1 MNGFSMDDF
10 YFIAVGLTFI
20 FAIVLLICIS
30 AIVKRL
36 DKVADALKQ
45 IADAKCARM
54 KTQEDNERR
63 RRESIKK
70 ALDGIFQDEC
80 GANID
85 TNENDDVYIR
95 VEQGDDVYTSKT
107 VIEPVDNIIPFKGK
121 DGK

>member
-36 DKVADALKQ
+36 DKVVDALNNVAGVKTVENE
-45 IADAKCARM
+45 AR
-54 KTQEDNERR
+54 KRNQKRIQEAIDN
-63 RRESIKK
+63 
-70 ALDGIFQDEC
+70 AFCDLGGNLDPNDDFYVRVEQS
-80 GANID
+80 
-85 TNENDDVYIR
+85 DDVYA
-95 VEQGDDVYTSKT
+95 SKT
-107 VIEPVDNIIPFKGK
+107 TTEPVDNIIPFKGK